1 MPAFKLMQ
9 SAQAIRV
16 RDKHRRGVVLH
27 MMQASC
33 CIRVASGL
41 ARNIPAWAKELDTL
55 RAAAAL
61 FDIEVSELVAQGIAG
76 QQRAFQE
83 LDHAI
88 EAADFAHG
96 GVCFQAPSPSCFL
109 EFARALAPLPQ
120 NFLLPPQKNKFHP
133 HTSTPKN
140 STFPTP
146 PHPHPT
152 PPHTPHSKYLRW
164 FRGGRRPRCHE
175 PLRQIPTYP
184 GRYFAFSTS

>member
-41 ARNIPAWAKELDTL
+41 TRNIPAWAKELDTL

-96 GVCFQAPSPSCFL
+96 GVCFRPHPPLVSWNLLMPSPHS
-109 EFARALAPLPQ
+109 PKISYS
-120 NFLLPPQKNKFHP
+120 PPKKTN
-133 HTSTPKN
+133 STP
-140 STFPTP
+140 THP
-146 PHPHPT
+146 PPKIPPSPHLHTHTLHLHTHPIANT
-152 PPHTPHSKYLRW
+152 CAGSAEADDLAAMNR
-164 FRGGRRPRCHE
+164 
-175 PLRQIPTYP
+175 
-184 GRYFAFSTS
+184 